1 MKVCRYIVMQDTS
14 VKKHYLTMQDSV
26 FSIEY
31 IRYSVNIARG
41 VPDIGNVIVN
51 IVPLFT
57 SLFTSIVP

>member
-51 IVPLFT
+51 IVP
-57 SLFTSIVP
+57 